1 MKQKIKLVL
10 PAYNEQESLGSL
22 LQKVI
27 AVKNNFNLPLT
38 VLVVNDGSKDNTL
51 SIAKSFGPD
60 VEALDLQPN
69 RGLAGA
75 LREGLKFALAD
86 MSDQDILITM
96 DADDSHNPG
105 LIFRMITQIWEGSDI
120 VIASRYRNGS
130 RIVGLS
136 AFREFLSSFA
146 RYLFAI
152 FRPIRGVRDY
162 TCGYRAYKTVIL
174 KKAYDHYKDRFI
186 EQQGFGCM
194 AEILL
199 KLKTFK
205 PIVHELPFIL
215 RYDQKRGASKMNV
228 WKTVKQTLG
237 LIFSVKTK

>member
-1 MKQKIKLVL
+1 MKQRIKIML
-10 PAYNEQESLGSL
+10 PAYNEQESLSSL
-22 LQKVI
+22 LQKII
-27 AVKNNFNLPLT
+27 AVKNNFNLPLS

-51 SIAKSFGPD
+51 AIAKNFGD
-60 VEALDLQPN
+60 GVEVLDLQPN

-75 LREGLKFALAD
+75 MREGLKSAITD
-86 MSDQDILITM
+86 MSAQDILITM

-105 LIFRMITQIWEGSDI
+105 LIFRMITQISEGSDL
-120 VIASRYRNGS
+120 VIASRYRKGS

-146 RYLFAI
+146 RYLFI
-152 FRPIRGVRDY
+152 VFRPMRGVRDY
-162 TCGYRAYKTVIL
+162 TCGYRAYKVEL
-174 KKAYDHYKDRFI
+174 LQKAQDHYKDRLI

-199 KLKTFK
+199 KLKMFK

-237 LIFSVKTK
+237 LIFSAK

>member
-1 MKQKIKLVL
+1 MTQKIKVML
-10 PAYNEQESLGSL
+10 PAYNEQESLPSL
-22 LQKVI
+22 LKRI
-27 AVKNNFNLPLT
+27 SDVKEQFGLPLS
-38 VLVVNDGSKDNTL
+38 VLVVNDGSRDNTL
-51 SIAKSFGPD
+51 MVAKNFGEG

-75 LREGLKFALAD
+75 MREGIKHALSD
-86 MSDQDILITM
+86 MSDRDILITL

-105 LIFRMITQIWEGSDI
+105 LFFRMITQIREGSDL
-120 VIASRYRNGS
+120 VIASRYRPGS

-136 AFREFLSSFA
+136 PFREFLSSFA
-146 RYLFAI
+146 RYLFVV

-162 TCGYRAYKTVIL
+162 TCGYRAYKVDL
-174 KKAYDHYKDRFI
+174 LRKAQEHYGEKLI

-199 KLKTFK
+199 KLKIFK

-237 LIFSVKTK
+237 LIFSVK

>member
-1 MKQKIKLVL
+1 MKQKIKVLL
-10 PAYNEQESLGSL
+10 PAYNEQESLPSL
-22 LQKVI
+22 LQKII
-27 AVKNNFNLPLT
+27 AVKNNFALPLS

-51 SIAKSFGPD
+51 AIAKNFGDD

-86 MSDQDILITM
+86 MSDQDILITL

-105 LIFRMITQIWEGSDI
+105 LFFRMITQIWEGSDL
-120 VIASRYRNGS
+120 VIASRYRDGS

-136 AFREFLSSFA
+136 AFREFLSGFA
-146 RYLFAI
+146 RYLFI
-152 FRPIRGVRDY
+152 VFRPIRGVRDY
-162 TCGYRAYKTVIL
+162 TCGYRAYRVDLL
-174 KKAYDHYKDRFI
+174 KKAHDYYKDKLI

-199 KLKTFK
+199 KLKIFK
-205 PIVHELPFIL
+205 PIIHELPFIL

-237 LIFSVKTK
+237 LIFSTK